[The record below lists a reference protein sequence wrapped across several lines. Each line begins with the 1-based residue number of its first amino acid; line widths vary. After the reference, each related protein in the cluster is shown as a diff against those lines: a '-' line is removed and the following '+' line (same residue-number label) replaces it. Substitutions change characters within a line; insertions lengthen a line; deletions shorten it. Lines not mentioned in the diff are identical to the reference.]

1 MVSVTDACFFR
12 HREVVGL
19 FLSWLCFVIKTN
31 MHNFANLPDERWY
44 FINSVSF
51 EYGLLHSSG
60 LLPANLA
67 VLNYPII
74 AVGYV
79 IFISIGS

>member
-31 MHNFANLPDERWY
+31 MHTKEIPAA
-44 FINSVSF
+44 IQ
-51 EYGLLHSSG
+51 GLF
-60 LLPANLA
+60 LLC
-67 VLNYPII
+67 
-74 AVGYV
+74 
-79 IFISIGS
+79 S

>member
-1 MVSVTDACFFR
+1 
-12 HREVVGL
+12 
-19 FLSWLCFVIKTN
+19 

-44 FINSVSF
+44 FINYVSF